1 MKILIVEDNEDSR
14 VLQETT
20 LEAQGHT
27 VEVAVNGK
35 QALEMAMRSR
45 PDLIISDILMPEM
58 DGFALCQAVKE
69 DEQLKTV
76 PFIFYT
82 ASYITPEDEELAKTL
97 GGTRFIVK
105 TGDTEEFLK
114 TIEDIIK
121 EYRESGLKTPG
132 KSAVGGEEL
141 EHMHKK
147 ALVRQLDKKVR
158 ELEKEHEALKESEKK
173 FRCISSTAQEAI
185 IMADDEGRVL
195 YWNEAAETMFGYT
208 KDEAFVRKLHELI
221 IPPRFHKDHL
231 KGMKT
236 FQESGNGNLIGK
248 KAIELTALRKDGT
261 EFPVE
266 ISLSGT
272 RLENRWVAVGMIRDI
287 SERKQ
292 AMEKLRK
299 ALGGTIRALAAAV
312 ETRDPYTAGHQQRV
326 TDLARAIATEM
337 GCSTEC
343 IEGIRMAGIIH
354 DVGKI
359 GVPAEILTKPGRI
372 TATEFEI
379 IKTHSQ
385 VGYDILKDI
394 EFPWPVADIVLQ
406 HQERMDGSG
415 YPRGLSGDDILME
428 ARIIAVADTVEAM
441 ASHRP
446 YRAALGIDKA
456 LEEITKNRGTRYD
469 ADVVDACVRLFR
481 EKGFEFK

>member
-14 VLQETT
+14 ILQKTT

-27 VEVAVNGK
+27 VESAVNGK

-69 DEQLKTV
+69 DEQLRTV
-76 PFIFYT
+76 PFVFHT
-82 ASYITPEDEELAKTL
+82 ASYVTPEDEELAKAL

-105 TGDTEEFLK
+105 TGDMEEFLK
-114 TIEDIIK
+114 AIEDVIK
-121 EYRESGLKTPG
+121 EYKEGGPRVPG
-132 KSAVGGEEL
+132 PPAMGKEEL
-141 EHMHKK
+141 DRMHKG
-147 ALVRQLDKKVR
+147 ALVRQLNKKVR
-158 ELEKEHEALKESEKK
+158 ELEKEHDALEESEKK

-185 IMADDEGRVL
+185 IMADDGGRVL
-195 YWNEAAETMFGYT
+195 YWNEAAETAFGYT
-208 KDEAFVRKLHELI
+208 KEEASVKKLHELI

-231 KGMKT
+231 RGMEI
-236 FQESGNGNLIGK
+236 FQDTGKGNLIGT

-261 EFPVE
+261 EFPIE
-266 ISLSGT
+266 LSLSGT
-272 RLENRWVAVGMIRDI
+272 RLENRWVAVGMIRDVT
-287 SERKQ
+287 ERKL
-292 AMEKLRK
+292 AEERTRK
-299 ALGGTIRALAAAV
+299 ALEGTIQALATTV

-326 TDLARAIATEM
+326 TVLACAVAEEM
-337 GCSTEC
+337 GLSGEK
-343 IEGIRMAGIIH
+343 IEGLRMAGVIH

-372 TATEFEI
+372 TETEFEI
-379 IKTHSQ
+379 IKTHPQ
-385 VGYDILKDI
+385 VGYDILKGI
-394 EFPWPVADIVLQ
+394 EFPWPVAEIVLQ
-406 HQERMDGSG
+406 HQERLDGSG

-446 YRAALGIDKA
+446 YRAALGIDAA
-456 LEEITKNRGTRYD
+456 LDEISKKKGVFYD
-469 ADVVDACVRLFR
+469 PDVVDACVRLFR